1 MRALRALSFVA
12 FALTAGLAVPAVA
25 QPAPSA
31 AELRSRLDR
40 VRQNPPAAVPEGS
53 LTTVEFL
60 TWLSQDIE
68 GRFAAQAPLW
78 RRRAARYLDAI
89 EQGRDPL
96 IEERGKIANRGYQ
109 SAASTLPQGYAIY
122 LPENYDPSRPHPLY
136 VALHGGS
143 SNGNLFLGV
152 VLGNNMDWLTYNQHL
167 WDEFTPRYKPDW
179 IVVAPTG
186 FGQMLWRWQA
196 EQDVLDVIADVQ
208 KHYNVDPNQIVLG
221 GLSNGGLGAYTIGMR
236 HAWRFSTVQAM
247 AGAPSWLMY
256 APCQCGGLDRA
267 NVTRYSGMHLTE
279 NSFNTDWR
287 TYHGRVDPGPM
298 RPAFVQQFEARVREL
313 ELPARITWYDTGHD
327 ILNLCHLRG
336 NIYDVLSPV
345 RRNPQPREVR
355 LVTGDYHAPRQ
366 HWLTVTRI
374 TDYPELARL
383 KGVVDGQVVRVETS
397 NTSAFEV
404 DLRDVPV
411 EGENVELVVDGD
423 QVHRGSRGPL
433 GHVAAVVRRDGHWQL
448 GYPSDPEGSLVKRA
462 GLAGPINDA
471 YYGRMVHVYGTR
483 DAAAEP
489 ALRAAAERGSRG
501 WVLWAWD
508 IRQEVI
514 KDTEVTEALMR
525 EATVVLYGTAGSNAV
540 LERMRDRLP
549 IRVESDAVVVGSA
562 RYAGPDVGVR
572 FIYPN
577 PLAEGRYVIV
587 QGGVTADAVA
597 RGNGIPEFL
606 PDWFVY
612 DRNTFRRSRAQSR
625 HASPSAP
632 PRASGF
638 FDEHWQLRTATADTS
653 DVRSVPALPP
663 ENGPGGDDSRGGAA
677 RGALPVPPA
686 PPLPPPPS
694 TFLVPE
700 TAPEG
705 RAARM
710 IAERIQQFHNYRAQI
725 RGADWADDPA
735 AVWSIRPAEQCLA
748 DLEAQHVPHRVVD
761 RFASPVVPVP
771 VQIGGEVNGVRFFMA
786 AADRPFVVAC
796 ELAAKLP
803 RVAEVLRRIGITR
816 VGVVSAYRN
825 TPFTSFHTM
834 GLALDIGTFGTADG
848 RTLRVLGQFRMT
860 PGERTCEAEEP
871 SHPNARDL
879 LRIACEL
886 SRSRLFSS
894 VLTPNYNEGHHDHFH
909 VDARPDDPR
918 FFLR

>member
-1 MRALRALSFVA
+1 MRALRALPLALFVLVVA
-12 FALTAGLAVPAVA
+12 SAAPTMA

-31 AELRSRLDR
+31 AELRARLDR
-40 VRQNPPAAVPEGS
+40 VRQNPPAGVPDGS

-78 RRRAARYLDAI
+78 RRRAGRYLDAI

-96 IEERGKIANRGYQ
+96 LQERGKIANRGYH
-109 SAASTLPQGYAIY
+109 SDASLIPQGYAIY
-122 LPENYDPSRPHPLY
+122 LPEDYDPSRPTPLY

-167 WDEFTPRYKPDW
+167 WDEFTPLYKPNW

-221 GLSNGGLGAYTIGMR
+221 GLSNGGIGAYTIGMR
-236 HAWRFSTVQAM
+236 HAWRFSTVMAM

-256 APCQCGGLDRA
+256 APCPCDGLDRE
-267 NVTRYSGMHLTE
+267 NVMRYSGMHLTE

-287 TYHGRVDPGPM
+287 SYHGRVDPGPM
-298 RPAFVQQFEARVREL
+298 RPAFVQQFEEHVHEL
-313 ELPARITWYDTGHD
+313 GLPARITWYNTGHD
-327 ILNLCHLRG
+327 ILNICHQRG
-336 NIYDVLSPV
+336 NIYNTLAPV
-345 RRNPQPREVR
+345 HRNPHPREVR
-355 LVTGDYHAPRQ
+355 LVTGDYRAARQ

-374 TDYPELARL
+374 TEYPRLARL
-383 KGVVDGQVVRVETS
+383 KGVVDGDTVRVETS
-397 NTSAFEV
+397 NTTAFEV

-411 EGENVELVVDGD
+411 EGENLTLVVDGD
-423 QVHRGSRGPL
+423 EVHRGPRGPL

-448 GYPSDPEGSLVKRA
+448 GYVEDPEGRLVKRA

-471 YYGRMVHVYGTR
+471 YYGRMIHVYGTR
-483 DAAAEP
+483 DAAAE
-489 ALRAAAERGSRG
+489 AGLRAAAERGARG
-501 WVLWAWD
+501 WVLWSWD
-508 IRQEVI
+508 IRQQVV
-514 KDTEVTEALMR
+514 KDTEVTDAMMR
-525 EATVVLYGTAGSNAV
+525 DATVVLYGTAESNAV

-549 IRVESDAVVVGSA
+549 IRIERDAVVVGTT

-577 PLAEGRYVIV
+577 PLSEGRYVIV
-587 QGGVTADAVA
+587 QGGVTTDAVA

-612 DRNTFRRSRAQSR
+612 DRNTFRRSRGQSR
-625 HASPSAP
+625 HAAPSAP
-632 PRASGF
+632 ARASGF
-638 FDEHWQLRTATADTS
+638 FDENWQLRSVTADA
-653 DVRSVPALPP
+653 RELPADESFPL
-663 ENGPGGDDSRGGAA
+663 EFGPGGDDSRGGPQ
-677 RGALPVPPA
+677 GGTLPVPPA
-686 PPLPPPPS
+686 PAVPPRP
-694 TFLVPE
+694 TRFLVHE
-700 TAPEG
+700 STPEG

-710 IAERIQQFHNYRAQI
+710 IADRIQQFHNYRAQI
-725 RGADWADDPA
+725 HGAVWEHDPA
-735 AVWSIRPAEQCLA
+735 AVWSVRPADQCLA
-748 DLEAQHVPHRVVD
+748 DLEAQGVPYRAVE
-761 RFASPVVPVP
+761 RFASPLVPVP

-803 RVAEVLRRIGITR
+803 RMAEVLRRIGVTR
-816 VGVVSAYRN
+816 VGVVSAYRDN
-825 TPFTSFHTM
+825 PFTSFHTM
-834 GLALDIGTFGTADG
+834 GLALDIGTFGTEDG

-860 PGERTCEAEEP
+860 PDRETCAAEEP
-871 SHPNARDL
+871 SQPNARDL
-879 LRIACEL
+879 LHVACEL
-886 SRSRLFSS
+886 ARSRLFSS
-894 VLTPNYNEGHHDHFH
+894 VLTPNYNVGHHDHFH
-909 VDARPDDPR
+909 VDTRPDDPR